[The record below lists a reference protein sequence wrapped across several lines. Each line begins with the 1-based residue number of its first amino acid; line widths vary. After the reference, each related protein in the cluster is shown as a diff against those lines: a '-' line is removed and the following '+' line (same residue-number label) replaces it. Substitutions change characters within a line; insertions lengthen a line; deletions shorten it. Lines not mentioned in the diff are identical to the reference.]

1 MWSFLSDFARAP
13 STTHTVVV
21 MNTDST
27 EQARHHQV
35 RPRSIA
41 LLWAASLFV
50 TALLVGALIAMTP
63 LRTFIPG
70 YATAEMRHD
79 ARLNALRVGALQ
91 DSLQMQR
98 AYVERLQNLITGRV
112 QATANTEA
120 APDTRPTPR
129 PPSER
134 SESTSPPAS
143 DDWSDHRQPAIAVS
157 SFPSSGRSAASIDP
171 THALEGLS
179 LPVRPPVESGFPTR
193 GFDARAGHYAVD
205 VAVPEGTL
213 VRSIGAGYV
222 VMSDWVQDGGYTVA
236 VQHASGYLSIYKHNQ
251 RLLKHVGD
259 HVQANEAV
267 AVSGNTG
274 EVTTGPHLHFE
285 LWRHGLAQDPRS
297 YVAGW

>member
-13 STTHTVVV
+13 NATYTVVV
-21 MNTDST
+21 MDAESA

-35 RPRSIA
+35 RPRSVA
-41 LLWAASLFV
+41 LLFGTSLVV
-50 TALLVGALIAMTP
+50 TALIVAALIAFTP

-70 YATAEMRHD
+70 YATAEMRQN
-79 ARLNALRVGALQ
+79 ARLNAMRVAALQ

-98 AYVERLQNLITGRV
+98 AYVEQLQNLITGRV
-112 QATANTEA
+112 QTSSDASSSPSAE
-120 APDTRPTPR
+120 PTPR
-129 PPSER
+129 PPAEQAAPA
-134 SESTSPPAS
+134 TPPAS

-157 SFPSSGRSAASIDP
+157 SVPSSGRASRP
-171 THALEGLS
+171 PGALRALKGLS
-179 LPVRPPVESGFPTR
+179 FPVRPPVETGVPTR

-205 VAVPEGTL
+205 VAVSEGTL

-222 VMSDWVQDGGYTVA
+222 VLSDWTQDGGYAVA

-259 HVQANEAV
+259 HVQDNEAV